1 MSIRANFYVTI
12 DPLLYEPVSAR
23 LGQLGLK
30 IDSRGVEDALTKT
43 VDRSH
48 IMIFQQEYRN
58 ADSVAILERMTQV
71 YGING
76 VRCIQPLYTR
86 EDEPEIKPKK
96 RGYLIALVVGTV
108 INLVNIVIRDKSNKT
123 QCQHDRI
130 HTKWCYPFRSRSRQH
145 ALHKIFAVI
154 ACYAL
159 AMRSLPTKSQHP
171 FKTPDDS
178 TEPKILKLQQLHITI
193 Y

>member
-1 MSIRANFYVTI
+1 MPIRANFYVTI

-71 YGING
+71 YGIDG
-76 VRCIQPLYTR
+76 VRCIQPLYT
-86 EDEPEIKPKK
+86 
-96 RGYLIALVVGTV
+96 
-108 INLVNIVIRDKSNKT
+108 
-123 QCQHDRI
+123 
-130 HTKWCYPFRSRSRQH
+130 
-145 ALHKIFAVI
+145 
-154 ACYAL
+154 
-159 AMRSLPTKSQHP
+159 
-171 FKTPDDS
+171 
-178 TEPKILKLQQLHITI
+178 
-193 Y
+193 